1 VGRVFRLG
9 VVRVGDLS
17 IAERASCESER
28 GRGALSYGPR
38 TSRDAVEASRR
49 GCLVRV
55 GVGTR
60 SRCPVEPASCESE
73 RGRGVL
79 SAVFGFVVD
88 SVSFFFIVGCGYPYY
103 VGTDTMHLDIHPL
116 SHNKCTFRVQF
127 FS

>member
-1 VGRVFRLG
+1 VGRVIRPG

-28 GRGALSYGPR
+28 GRGALSNEPR
-38 TSRDAVEASRR
+38 TGRDAVEASRR

-60 SRCPVEPASCESE
+60 LRRPVEPASYESV

-79 SAVFGFVVD
+79 SVVFGFVV
-88 SVSFFFIVGCGYPYY
+88 FCG
-103 VGTDTMHLDIHPL
+103 
-116 SHNKCTFRVQF
+116 
-127 FS
+127 